1 MGGEVLDGS
10 EAPDGSE
17 VPDGP
22 EPGPAVKAVLT
33 DFGGV
38 LTTSVI
44 EAFGAYSRSV
54 SGDPALVLR
63 LLRDD
68 QEAAAALA
76 DHECGRLPQADFE
89 ARIAER
95 LALHGVSV
103 PPSGMVDAVQGAMRP
118 DEPMLAALTGLRAR
132 GVPVAL
138 VTNSLGDD
146 CYRGYDLAALADVV
160 VVSSEVGVRKPSR
173 RIYQIAC
180 DRLGV
185 APEECVLVD
194 DLAHNLAGAARLGI
208 RGLHHVD
215 SAATIA
221 ELDRLFGG

>member
-1 MGGEVLDGS
+1 VTP
-10 EAPDGSE
+10 AP
-17 VPDGP
+17 
-22 EPGPAVKAVLT
+22 KAVLV

-44 EAFGAYSRSV
+44 DAFAAYSRSV

-68 QEAAAALA
+68 TEAAAALA
-76 DHECGRLPQADFE
+76 DHECGRLPQPAFE

-95 LALHGVSV
+95 LGERGVAV
-103 PPSGMVDAVQGAMRP
+103 PPSGMVAAVQAAMHP
-118 DEPMLAALTGLRAR
+118 DPVMLDALAGLRSH

-146 CYRGYDLAALADVV
+146 CYRGFDLTALADVV

-173 RIYQIAC
+173 QIYAIAC
-180 DRLGV
+180 ERLGV
-185 APEECVLVD
+185 APEECVLID
-194 DLAHNLAGAARLGI
+194 DLLHNLAGAARLGI
-208 RGLHHVD
+208 RGLHHVE
-215 SAATIA
+215 SARTMAGLA
-221 ELDRLFGG
+221 GLFGIPDL